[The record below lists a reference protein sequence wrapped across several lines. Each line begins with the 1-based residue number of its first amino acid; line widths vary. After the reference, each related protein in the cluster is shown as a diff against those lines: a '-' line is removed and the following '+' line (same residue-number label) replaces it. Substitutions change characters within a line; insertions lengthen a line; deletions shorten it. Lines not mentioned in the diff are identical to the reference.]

1 MTQLLIKALEAAHM
15 QDSSEQKNLQQ
26 QIATKDIPLL
36 ERQLGITYMIGGAD
50 GKKHKARDLL
60 LSEAIETSTLVQTE
74 VNRTVME
81 GKAAA
86 VCMRNAVPI
95 YQMEKSNAMDVLI
108 RPAGRYAP
116 FVGEG
121 SEYKVKTQDYS
132 KMTLTARKIGEI
144 PLCTKEMV
152 SDSQFAVIEMEMKA
166 AGQACE
172 NTLNQWML
180 QVLTDNASNEYDI
193 NAAVAALG
201 GAAAIREAKALIAAD
216 GFHADTV
223 IYHPQ
228 VETYIAKDY
237 TPIAYNPIAQ
247 EQMRTGVLPMILGC
261 NLFECGI
268 ELTTSTAPTKSSTY
282 TWGAPTDGYIGMVL
296 IDKAKAGGIGMREDT
311 FVEDYRDPLRDLV
324 SGKVSMRVAC
334 QYATGNT
341 DAISR
346 VEYGGA

>member
-1 MTQLLIKALEAAHM
+1 MTQLLIKALEAAHL
-15 QDSSEQKNLQQ
+15 QDSAEQKNLQAL
-26 QIATKDIPLL
+26 IATRDIPAI
-36 ERQLGITYMIGGAD
+36 ERQLGLTYMVEGQD
-50 GKKHKARDLL
+50 GKKHKARELL

-81 GKAAA
+81 GKAVA
-86 VCMRNAVPI
+86 VCMRNVVPI
-95 YQMEKSNAMDVLI
+95 YPMTSNAMDVLI

-132 KMTLTARKIGEI
+132 KMTFTARKIGEI

-152 SDSQFAVIEMEMKA
+152 SDSQFAVIEMEVKA
-166 AGQACE
+166 AGEACE

-180 QVLTDNASNEYDI
+180 QVLLDNAGNEYDI
-193 NAAVAALG
+193 NAAVDALG

-216 GFHADTV
+216 GFHANNV
-223 IYHPQ
+223 VYNPQ

-237 TPIAYNPIAQ
+237 TPIAYNPVAQ
-247 EQMRTGVLPMILGC
+247 EQMRSGVLPPVLGC
-261 NLFECGI
+261 KLFECGV
-268 ELTTSTAPTKSSTY
+268 ELTTSTAPTASSTY

-296 IDKAKAGGIGMREDT
+296 VDKEKCGGIGMREDL
-311 FVEDYRDPLRDLV
+311 FVEDYRDPLRDLI

-334 QYATGNT
+334 QYAAGNT
-341 DAISR
+341 NAISR